1 MKSRFKIHKPINVD
15 TLVKRIGEH
24 FGFTLADLKGKR
36 RTDAHI
42 SCRFAVYHV
51 LRKMLK
57 MPYAQIG
64 KILNRDHGAV
74 MNGVQQFNDWATIDN
89 ACKRSLI
96 ACEAIGNSWITEC
109 DYHVASEPA
118 VNQQSVNNG
127 KKGVNTKGSKTLK
140 VNAKTAATIDPL
152 FTGDEKST
160 YIYKYNSKSSISFKL
175 EKQLNNKDVFG
186 AVIEYIKYRKQIN
199 KRLSQA
205 GLDMQLKKLSKHFL
219 YVSFARFFLDGIL
232 PEWDG
237 IRLVNKECP
246 LLVLIFWEFK
256 NLILFV
262 PIVGRVVRKPFDECL
277 SSTGFW
283 HCIH

>member
-1 MKSRFKIHKPINVD
+1 MRSRFKIHKPINVD

-24 FGFTLADLKGKR
+24 FGFTLADLKSKR

-64 KILNRDHGAV
+64 AILNRDHGAV
-74 MNGVQQFNDWATIDN
+74 INGVQQFNDWATIDN

-96 ACEAIGNSWITEC
+96 ACEAIGNRWITEC
-109 DYHVASEPA
+109 DYHVASEPV

-140 VNAKTAATIDPL
+140 VNAKTSATIDPL

-175 EKQLNNKDVFG
+175 EKHLNNKDVFG
-186 AVIEYIKYRKQIN
+186 AIIEYIKYRKQ
-199 KRLSQA
+199 L
-205 GLDMQLKKLSKHFL
+205 GKKLTQMGCDKLLSKLAKHNSAIVVESIEAAISNGWQGVF
-219 YVSFARFFLDGIL
+219 
-232 PEWDG
+232 PEK
-237 IRLVNKECP
+237 INANNKSNNTKYNDKAKADYNKAVEHGAT
-246 LLVLIFWEFK
+246 ET
-256 NLILFV
+256 
-262 PIVGRVVRKPFDECL
+262 VGEVF
-277 SSTGFW
+277 
-283 HCIH
+283 

>member
-24 FGFTLADLKGKR
+24 FGFTLSDLKGKR
-36 RTDAHI
+36 RTDAHV

-64 KILNRDHGAV
+64 AILNRDHGAV
-74 MNGVQQFNDWATIDN
+74 MNGVQQFNNWATVDT
-89 ACKRSLI
+89 AAKRALI

-109 DYHVASEPA
+109 DYHVATEPA

-127 KKGVNTKGSKTLK
+127 KGAVNTKASKTLK

-152 FTGDEKST
+152 FTGDEKNT
-160 YIYKYNSKSSISFKL
+160 YIYKYNSNSSISFKL

-186 AVIEYIKYRKQIN
+186 AVIEYIKYRKQ
-199 KRLSQA
+199 L
-205 GLDMQLKKLSKHFL
+205 GKKLTQMGCDKLLSKLAKHNSAIVVESIEAAIANGWQGVF
-219 YVSFARFFLDGIL
+219 
-232 PEWDG
+232 PEKNNAN
-237 IRLVNKECP
+237 NKSNNTKYNDKAKADYNQAVEHGST
-246 LLVLIFWEFK
+246 E
-256 NLILFV
+256 
-262 PIVGRVVRKPFDECL
+262 IVGEVF
-277 SSTGFW
+277 
-283 HCIH
+283 

>member
-205 GLDMQLKKLSKHFL
+205 GLDMQLKKLSKHNAAVVVEALEASIANGWQGVF
-219 YVSFARFFLDGIL
+219 
-232 PEWDG
+232 PEKNNAN
-237 IRLVNKECP
+237 NKSNNTKYNEKAKADYNQA
-246 LLVLIFWEFK
+246 VEHGATE
-256 NLILFV
+256 
-262 PIVGRVVRKPFDECL
+262 IVGGVF
-277 SSTGFW
+277 
-283 HCIH
+283 

>member
-205 GLDMQLKKLSKHFL
+205 GLDMQLKKLSKHNAAIVVEALEASIANGWSGVFPDKNN
-219 YVSFARFFLDGIL
+219 AN
-232 PEWDG
+232 
-237 IRLVNKECP
+237 NKSNNTKYNDKAKADYNQAVEHGAT
-246 LLVLIFWEFK
+246 ET
-256 NLILFV
+256 
-262 PIVGRVVRKPFDECL
+262 VGEVF
-277 SSTGFW
+277 
-283 HCIH
+283 

>member
-74 MNGVQQFNDWATIDN
+74 MNGVQQFNDWASVDT
-89 ACKRSLI
+89 AAKRALT

-109 DYHVASEPA
+109 DYHVSSEPA
-118 VNQQSVNNG
+118 ANQQSVNNK

-140 VNAKTAATIDPL
+140 VNTKSDETVHPL
-152 FTGDEKST
+152 FTGAEKTT
-160 YIYKYNSKSSISFKL
+160 YIYKYNSKNSISFKL
-175 EKQLNNKDVFG
+175 VKQLNNKDVFNT
-186 AVIEYIKYRKQIN
+186 ITEYIKYRRQTN

-205 GLDMQLKKLSKHFL
+205 GLDMLLKKLIKYNAAIVVEALEASIANGWQGVFPEKINANNKSNNTEYNSKAKTD
-219 YVSFARFFLDGIL
+219 Y
-232 PEWDG
+232 
-237 IRLVNKECP
+237 NKAVEHGA
-246 LLVLIFWEFK
+246 VEK
-256 NLILFV
+256 
-262 PIVGRVVRKPFDECL
+262 VGEVF
-277 SSTGFW
+277 
-283 HCIH
+283 